1 MNCNNNAE
9 YAQTFTGC
17 IYTCEALTTLRLADD
32 DVTENG
38 DNHQRVCRNLS
49 KCKCTVNLYL
59 ILDLY
64 TTNYHGQGEAHKRV
78 HLAEKV
84 TKNPSAG
91 KTGNDVEPKI

>member
-1 MNCNNNAE
+1 
-9 YAQTFTGC
+9 
-17 IYTCEALTTLRLADD
+17 LRLADD

-49 KCKCTVNLYL
+49 KCKFTVNLSYSSS
-59 ILDLY
+59 LY
-64 TTNYHGQGEAHKRV
+64 MTHYHGQGEAHKRV

-91 KTGNDVEPKI
+91 KTGNNVEPKI